1 MRDRETQ
8 EVYNLLCMLSK
19 QKQEFVTFFRSEWES
34 IFSAGQ
40 VPPTQIFSGDQ
51 SIVRVNRIKA
61 IEFIKE
67 KYGFYTKEERK
78 AFLEDIAQEI
88 EKVNYER

>member
-1 MRDRETQ
+1 MNSRETQ
-8 EVYNLLCMLSK
+8 EVYNILCMLSK

-34 IFSAGQ
+34 IFSAGH
-40 VPPTQIFSGDQ
+40 VPPVQVFSGDQ
-51 SIVRVNRIKA
+51 SIVRVDRVKA
-61 IEFIKE
+61 IEFIKD